1 MRQSTAPSQ
10 ASTEQHPVD
19 IETMRDTV
27 QRALDDETEVGAA
40 PLLLDQ
46 LRGQIQ
52 LMIPEVEDIAARQGK
67 DDIPR
72 YCALACLGE
81 ARRKLTI
88 EPGPGLPNQ
97 LAHARRLARVVNA
110 LCDHHENLG
119 AGHS

>member
-1 MRQSTAPSQ
+1 MTQRTAPPQ

-19 IETMRDTV
+19 IETMRATAR
-27 QRALDDETEVGAA
+27 RALDEETPADAA
-40 PLLLDQ
+40 PLLRDQ

-52 LMIPEVEDIAARQGK
+52 LMIPEVEGIAARQSE

-88 EPGPGLPNQ
+88 EPGAGLPNQ
-97 LAHARRLARVVNA
+97 LAYARRLARVVNA
-110 LCDHHENLG
+110 LCDHHENLIG
-119 AGHS
+119 EDA